1 MSTPFQPP
9 GAVPVAAHE
18 APPVTGEGQG
28 NALPGVRSE
37 AADIH
42 ESASTGGPSV
52 GDLYR
57 GGLSTGSGR
66 FRATLGKHRFW
77 LVVGALFVL
86 VTLTLFVLGSREQRS
101 AGELA
106 ADNPA
111 PEGAMAAVQILRQ
124 RGVSVTATDTL
135 AATLSTVQKDGA
147 AATTVLLFDPSGLL
161 DHDQLQRLAGTGST
175 LVLVEPGP
183 LTLAGVG
190 GSITVAGAASFQ
202 AATAAAACGMT
213 DAEAAGAI
221 SADGGTVYRGPVTCF
236 PDGGTPDSGGAMPD
250 GAGSPAG
257 GPADTG
263 DRAGLY
269 AASADGRTIVLGN
282 RAVLSNDKLGTSG
295 NAALALR
302 TLGKARNLL
311 WYTPSLQDLA
321 QAETPKDLAQLTP
334 EWRVPAGIWLL
345 IVAVLGMLWKG
356 RRDGPLVP
364 EPLPVVVQASE
375 TAAGRARLY
384 QDAGAVGTAAA
395 SLRAG
400 SLLRMAHHLRLGP
413 GASRDDVVASI
424 SAQTGRSAEE
434 LTQLIQAKPGT
445 DAALLR
451 WARDLDVLEKEV
463 TSR

>member
-9 GAVPVAAHE
+9 GAVPAAGHE
-18 APPVTGEGQG
+18 APPVTGREGQG
-28 NALPGVRSE
+28 IALPGVRNE

-42 ESASTGGPSV
+42 ESASTGGPS
-52 GDLYR
+52 GSDLYR

-135 AATLSTVQKDGA
+135 AATLSTVQKGGA

-190 GSITVAGAASFQ
+190 GSITVGGAASFQ

-221 SADGGTVYRGPVTCF
+221 SADGGTVYR
-236 PDGGTPDSGGAMPD
+236 
-250 GAGSPAG
+250 
-257 GPADTG
+257 
-263 DRAGLY
+263 
-269 AASADGRTIVLGN
+269 
-282 RAVLSNDKLGTSG
+282 
-295 NAALALR
+295 
-302 TLGKARNLL
+302 
-311 WYTPSLQDLA
+311 
-321 QAETPKDLAQLTP
+321 
-334 EWRVPAGIWLL
+334 
-345 IVAVLGMLWKG
+345 
-356 RRDGPLVP
+356 
-364 EPLPVVVQASE
+364 
-375 TAAGRARLY
+375 
-384 QDAGAVGTAAA
+384 
-395 SLRAG
+395 
-400 SLLRMAHHLRLGP
+400 
-413 GASRDDVVASI
+413 
-424 SAQTGRSAEE
+424 
-434 LTQLIQAKPGT
+434 
-445 DAALLR
+445 
-451 WARDLDVLEKEV
+451 
-463 TSR
+463 

>member
-1 MSTPFQPP
+1 
-9 GAVPVAAHE
+9 
-18 APPVTGEGQG
+18 
-28 NALPGVRSE
+28 
-37 AADIH
+37 
-42 ESASTGGPSV
+42 
-52 GDLYR
+52 
-57 GGLSTGSGR
+57 
-66 FRATLGKHRFW
+66 
-77 LVVGALFVL
+77 
-86 VTLTLFVLGSREQRS
+86 
-101 AGELA
+101 
-106 ADNPA
+106 
-111 PEGAMAAVQILRQ
+111 
-124 RGVSVTATDTL
+124 
-135 AATLSTVQKDGA
+135 
-147 AATTVLLFDPSGLL
+147 
-161 DHDQLQRLAGTGST
+161 
-175 LVLVEPGP
+175 
-183 LTLAGVG
+183 
-190 GSITVAGAASFQ
+190 
-202 AATAAAACGMT
+202 
-213 DAEAAGAI
+213 
-221 SADGGTVYRGPVTCF
+221 
-236 PDGGTPDSGGAMPD
+236 
-250 GAGSPAG
+250 
-257 GPADTG
+257 
-263 DRAGLY
+263 
-269 AASADGRTIVLGN
+269 IVLGN

-384 QDAGAVGTAAA
+384 QDAGAAGTAAA

-434 LTQLIQAKPGT
+434 LRQLIQAKPGT